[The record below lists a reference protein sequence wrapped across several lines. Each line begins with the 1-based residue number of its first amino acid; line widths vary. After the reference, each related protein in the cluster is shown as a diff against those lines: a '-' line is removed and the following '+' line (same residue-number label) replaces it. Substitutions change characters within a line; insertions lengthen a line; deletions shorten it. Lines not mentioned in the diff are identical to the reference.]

1 MADTAEKTTELEK
14 AAKPAAAAKG
24 VKYVCKNK
32 CFYAGQLFNVDDVYI
47 ADAGEKVPEHF
58 VKQ

>member
-14 AAKPAAAAKG
+14 AAKPASKG
-24 VKYVCKNK
+24 VKYVCKTK
-32 CFYAGQLFNVDDVYI
+32 CFYAGKLYNIDDVYI